1 MKKKTTIWGK
11 LGLIRNSKFCL
22 IKRINTLEMERDT
35 LEDTIKDELYKTFM
49 EKLNEPYELKRLR
62 DENKRLRQKNKFLL
76 SVLKSHE

>member
-11 LGLIRNSKFCL
+11 LGLIRNNKFSL

-49 EKLNEPYELKRLR
+49 EKLNEPYELKRLKE
-62 DENKRLRQKNKFLL
+62 ENKRLRQKNKFLL
-76 SVLKSHE
+76 SELKSHE